1 MSTMHASPRRSLR
14 DLGARLLGLPV
25 RELRAAEQALAA
37 GRLDAAQSHAGD
49 ALARAPDWAE
59 SYHVLARIAAERGE
73 HDRVEHFEREALAR
87 DPAHTEAE
95 SALRK
100 LQEWRRKPLM
110 DAWAHYHALRWLEAA
125 EGFFAA
131 VRECGV
137 RVPEACRAEAL
148 AGLGWSRLELAL
160 PAAAADA
167 FWEALAAAPRD
178 VSARRGLA
186 IAWYQLGSFERARA
200 LLDALLGERP
210 DLGSAWAFQGW
221 CEYALGRWQ
230 EADASFARAQAA
242 DPTLADARW
251 GRGWS
256 RFRLAEHEDA
266 LREMRAAVELG
277 ALHPSAGDMLDLAVW
292 NEHYATLLE
301 PLATAL
307 VRAEASSVVEMA
319 AARATHLGRTAAAH
333 RLQSAARSASADP
346 TLDALAALIERRTDA
361 LERAGASG
369 RNEQESLQLAWL
381 RARNLELQGN
391 FTRAREIVRGL
402 APRHAARREW
412 RELAERL
419 AVEVG

>member
-1 MSTMHASPRRSLR
+1 
-14 DLGARLLGLPV
+14 
-25 RELRAAEQALAA
+25 
-37 GRLDAAQSHAGD
+37 
-49 ALARAPDWAE
+49 
-59 SYHVLARIAAERGE
+59 
-73 HDRVEHFEREALAR
+73 
-87 DPAHTEAE
+87 
-95 SALRK
+95 
-100 LQEWRRKPLM
+100 
-110 DAWAHYHALRWLEAA
+110 
-125 EGFFAA
+125 
-131 VRECGV
+131 
-137 RVPEACRAEAL
+137 
-148 AGLGWSRLELAL
+148 
-160 PAAAADA
+160 
-167 FWEALAAAPRD
+167 
-178 VSARRGLA
+178 
-186 IAWYQLGSFERARA
+186 
-200 LLDALLGERP
+200 
-210 DLGSAWAFQGW
+210 
-221 CEYALGRWQ
+221 
-230 EADASFARAQAA
+230 
-242 DPTLADARW
+242 
-251 GRGWS
+251 
-256 RFRLAEHEDA
+256 
-266 LREMRAAVELG
+266 MRAAVELG

-346 TLDALAALIERRTDA
+346 TLDALAALIERRADA